1 MADPLLDCEQCPHV
15 VFKTQELYLT
25 KKCITLQVFEP
36 SELERGHFTEIDNA
50 IRAADFPE
58 RFQVS
63 ELKFHTVANMTA
75 MV

>member
-1 MADPLLDCEQCPHV
+1 M
-15 VFKTQELYLT
+15 
-25 KKCITLQVFEP
+25 FEP

-63 ELKFHTVANMTA
+63 ELKFHTVANMIA
-75 MV
+75 VV